1 MEQAWAD
8 SGLEAL
14 RTIPMGL
21 VDVVARA
28 FKAALQL
35 DTEGRGP
42 VERFVDALLDGAADA
57 PEDLVQRMRDHF
69 DAAMAAQA
77 GDFTP

>member
-14 RTIPMGL
+14 RTIPVGIAQL
-21 VDVVARA
+21 IVHSA
-28 FKAALQL
+28 KATAQL

-42 VERFVDALLDGAADA
+42 VERFVDALLDGAANVPD
-57 PEDLVQRMRDHF
+57 DLLQQMHDHF
-69 DAAMAAQA
+69 DAAILAR
-77 GDFTP
+77 GGELSL